1 MSAYAFARS
10 MFHLHYLSSVYSAH
24 THASHRVNAQR
35 QRYSRGTFSFSFTS
49 HRFTL
54 NGILT
59 VDVLKWKSCILLSK
73 EVEYVQS
80 HCIFYAFTLD
90 GMPCIHDV
98 YFAGR
103 FSVLCTYAQHISA
116 FMRIMRLNIA
126 GSDIVKYFQG
136 V

>member
-10 MFHLHYLSSVYSAH
+10 MFHLHYLSSVYCAH

-35 QRYSRGTFSFSFTS
+35 QRYSCGTFRFSFTS

-59 VDVLKWKSCILLSK
+59 VDFLKWKSCILLSK
-73 EVEYVQS
+73 VVEYLQS

-90 GMPCIHDV
+90 GMQWMCVLPVD
-98 YFAGR
+98 FR
-103 FSVLCTYAQHISA
+103 FYAHMHIIFLHSS
-116 FMRIMRLNIA
+116 MRIMRLNIDS
-126 GSDIVKYFQG
+126 SDIVKYFQG